1 MALQHKDR
9 NGESLKRALLL
20 NPQVLQ
26 HMQVYRSQ
34 THKSNRTEVPP
45 RLLFLT
51 SGSELH
57 ILSLEAVSALVKDW
71 SSANL
76 LGGAASAFPC
86 ALHRPIQQYHV
97 SGKSFPFSFPFRA
110 WTALDKNV
118 YYRQFSLCFSLF
130 WTALYNI
137 LHTSHNSNPS
147 PAAMRKPGIFKEY
160 RAFFMPALCCF
171 PLSFPLSPGNVL

>member
-1 MALQHKDR
+1 MAIGAK
-9 NGESLKRALLL
+9 GPASIYWFCFSPKG
-20 NPQVLQ
+20 
-26 HMQVYRSQ
+26 
-34 THKSNRTEVPP
+34 TEVPP

-86 ALHRPIQQYHV
+86 ALPRPIQQYHV

-130 WTALYNI
+130 WTALYII

-147 PAAMRKPGIFKEY
+147 PAAKRKPGIFKEY
-160 RAFFMPALCCF
+160 RAFFMPAFCCF
-171 PLSFPLSPGNVL
+171 PLSFPFTE